1 MGDQE
6 LIKKIKQKKEF
17 SELAEK
23 DVEIAYSCFGKRQTS
38 EEEKIRLTRE
48 LLHKSFGVF
57 GNRKIFSAKN
67 KTLEWFLKKQL
78 STRERFEFYEEIY
91 KRVLNGFE
99 GNISI
104 FDLGAGIN
112 GFSYSYFKKLGF
124 NVDYYA
130 VESIGQFVN
139 LMNFYF
145 EKEKINGKAFHLSL
159 FETEKIKDIIKS
171 ASKKKPKIIFL
182 FKVLDS
188 LEYLKNDSSK
198 ELLLELKDVS
208 DRIIVSFPTESI
220 VKRRKF
226 RAKRTWILDFIQDN
240 FRVLDDFN
248 IIGERFIVFEN
259 K

>member
-1 MGDQE
+1 
-6 LIKKIKQKKEF
+6 
-17 SELAEK
+17 
-23 DVEIAYSCFGKRQTS
+23 
-38 EEEKIRLTRE
+38 
-48 LLHKSFGVF
+48 
-57 GNRKIFSAKN
+57 
-67 KTLEWFLKKQL
+67 
-78 STRERFEFYEEIY
+78 
-91 KRVLNGFE
+91 
-99 GNISI
+99 
-104 FDLGAGIN
+104 
-112 GFSYSYFKKLGF
+112 
-124 NVDYYA
+124 
-130 VESIGQFVN
+130 
-139 LMNFYF
+139 MNFYF
-145 EKEKINGKAFHLSL
+145 EKEKIKGKAFHLSL

-240 FRVLDDFN
+240 FRILDDFN
-248 IIGERFIVFEN
+248 ISGERFVVFEN